1 LKTARADVAKIIADK
16 MASESPAELA
26 KAVAA
31 YLLETGRTGELES
44 LMRDVI
50 ETRVDQGI
58 VEARALSATEL
69 SQSDAKLVENKVRAL
84 YRSAK
89 KIIINQVISESVVGG
104 VVVKFPEAQL
114 DLSVRG
120 KLNQLKQLIS
130 AQGV

>member
-1 LKTARADVAKIIADK
+1 MKTPRADVAKIIASK
-16 MASESPAELA
+16 MTSDSPTELA

-31 YLLETGRTGELES
+31 YLLESGRTQELES

-50 ETRVDQGI
+50 KMRVDDGV
-58 VEARALSATEL
+58 VEARALSAT
-69 SQSDAKLVENKVRAL
+69 KLTEPDIKMVEDKVHAL

-89 KIIINQVISESVVGG
+89 KIIINQVNNPALVGG
-104 VVVKFPEAQL
+104 VVVKFPDAQL